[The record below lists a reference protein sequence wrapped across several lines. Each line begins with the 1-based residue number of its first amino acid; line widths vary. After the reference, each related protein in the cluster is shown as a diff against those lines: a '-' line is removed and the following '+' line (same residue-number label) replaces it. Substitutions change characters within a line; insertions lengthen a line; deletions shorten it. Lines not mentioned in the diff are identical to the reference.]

1 MITPAQYERHLQTEH
16 ELINRRLTWLLT
28 SQSILFAALA
38 FVLGK
43 DIDPVQQKAF
53 LLVVPMLALVISLSI
68 LIGVIMAIIAKFTI
82 WKQYKKEQILPDL
95 PLGVSTRITRIALIP
110 DLFIPIAFIAAW
122 LCLLFFPRH
131 KMNPST
137 GSSLH

>member
-1 MITPAQYERHLQTEH
+1 MTTPTQYNHHLQTEH

-43 DIDPVQQKAF
+43 DIDAARQAVF
-53 LLVVPMLALVISLSI
+53 LLVVPILALVISLSI

-82 WKQYKKEQILPDL
+82 WKQYKKEQNLPEY
-95 PLGVSTRITRIALIP
+95 PLGVRTWITRGALVPDMLIP
-110 DLFIPIAFIAAW
+110 LAFIIAW
-122 LCLLFFPRH
+122 ICLLFFLP
-131 KMNPST
+131 
-137 GSSLH
+137 